1 MDKRMT
7 WEEIKTA
14 YPNKW
19 VGLSQVEWKD
29 EANVKSA
36 IVSYAGDS
44 SKEPFLKQVAGED
57 MYTTYTGT
65 DEMCPL
71 GCLTVMP

>member
-36 IVSYAGDS
+36 IVSYA
-44 SKEPFLKQVAGED
+44 
-57 MYTTYTGT
+57 
-65 DEMCPL
+65 
-71 GCLTVMP
+71 